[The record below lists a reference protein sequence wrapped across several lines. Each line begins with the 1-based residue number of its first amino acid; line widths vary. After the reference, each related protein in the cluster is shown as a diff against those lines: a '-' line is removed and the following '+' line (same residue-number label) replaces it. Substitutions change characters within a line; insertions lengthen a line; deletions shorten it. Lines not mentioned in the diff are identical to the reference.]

1 MDIWQGGQDLNVPR
15 HAGVFASNAAD
26 NALFLPARGR
36 TFLDF
41 EALERDDDAPLG
53 LKSGR
58 RYSILQVGASDYWG
72 MVYDAIPPTPLRAG
86 ILLAQ
91 LHELR
96 GRLKSIAAQK
106 TEQEAE

>member
-1 MDIWQGGQDLNVPR
+1 MI
-15 HAGVFASNAAD
+15 
-26 NALFLPARGR
+26 
-36 TFLDF
+36 
-41 EALERDDDAPLG
+41 
-53 LKSGR
+53 
-58 RYSILQVGASDYWG
+58 
-72 MVYDAIPPTPLRAG
+72 YDAIPPTPLLAG

>member
-1 MDIWQGGQDLNVPR
+1 MTRTGEDLYVNGMPAHTSALAGGIVALSTGDKTV
-15 HAGVFASNAAD
+15 HMGAA
-26 NALFLPARGR
+26 
-36 TFLDF
+36 
-41 EALERDDDAPLG
+41 E
-53 LKSGR
+53 
-58 RYSILQVGASDYWG
+58 YWG
-72 MVYDAIPPTPLRAG
+72 MVYDDIPPTPLLAG